1 MNSFIGWIG
10 GKKLL
15 RKEIIA
21 RFPEEYG
28 RYVEVFG
35 GAGWVLFGLDPKP
48 GRMEVYNDANGDLVN
63 LFRCIKYHANAVQQE
78 LDWMLQS
85 RETFMQCLNQRG
97 ETDIQR
103 AARYFYQIKGSFG
116 CDTRTFATAPKPL
129 INATE
134 YLTKVRERLQH
145 VVIENLDFERLLKV
159 YDRPDALFYLDPP
172 YHGTEKY
179 YSAQFS
185 QADHERLRGV
195 LESVKG
201 KWLLSY
207 NDDDY
212 IRELYKGYH
221 IEPIGRRN
229 QLPGREKQEEYREL
243 IIRNY

>member
-1 MNSFIGWIG
+1 MTSFIGWIG

-35 GAGWVLFGLDPKP
+35 GAGWVLFGREPETGQL
-48 GRMEVYNDANGDLVN
+48 EVFNDANGDLVN
-63 LFRCIKYHANAVQQE
+63 LFRCVKYHAEAVQQE

-85 RETFMQCLNQRG
+85 REIFLQCFNQRG

-103 AARYFYQIKGSFG
+103 AARYFYQIKESFG

-129 INATE
+129 INATA
-134 YLTKVRERLQH
+134 YLVKVRERLQH

-179 YSAQFS
+179 YSTQFS
-185 QADHERLRGV
+185 QADHERLKGA

-201 KWLLSY
+201 KWVLSY

-212 IRELYKGYH
+212 IRNLYKDYR
-221 IEPIGRRN
+221 IEGIERN
-229 QLPGREKQEEYREL
+229 NNLASGNRYKEL
-243 IIRNY
+243 IICNY

>member
-48 GRMEVYNDANGDLVN
+48 GRMEVYNDANGELVN
-63 LFRCIKYHANAVQQE
+63 LFRCVKYYADAVQQE

-85 RETFMQCLNQRG
+85 RETFMQYLNQRG

-103 AARYFYQIKGSFG
+103 AARYFYQIKESFG

-145 VVIENLDFERLLKV
+145 VVIENLDFERLLVNVKSTCISKMPSQ
-159 YDRPDALFYLDPP
+159 RTFSETANSYL
-172 YHGTEKY
+172 HLLGLT
-179 YSAQFS
+179 F
-185 QADHERLRGV
+185 RGSIPWQQ
-195 LESVKG
+195 LAKFF
-201 KWLLSY
+201 WLSK
-207 NDDDY
+207 
-212 IRELYKGYH
+212 I
-221 IEPIGRRN
+221 
-229 QLPGREKQEEYREL
+229 
-243 IIRNY
+243 

>member
-15 RKEIIA
+15 RKEIIV
-21 RFPEEYG
+21 RFPEKYG

-63 LFRCIKYHANAVQQE
+63 LFRCIKYHADAVQQE
-78 LDWMLQS
+78 LDWLLQS
-85 RETFMQCLNQRG
+85 RETFMQCLSQRG

-103 AARYFYQIKGSFG
+103 AARYFYQIKESFG

-129 INATE
+129 INATA
-134 YLTKVRERLQH
+134 YLVKVRERLQH

-179 YSAQFS
+179 Y
-185 QADHERLRGV
+185 QADFSDSDHQRLRDV
-195 LESVKG
+195 LRTVKG
-201 KWLLSY
+201 KWVLSY
-207 NDDDY
+207 NDDEY
-212 IRELYKGYH
+212 IRGLYGDYR
-221 IEPIGRRN
+221 IEGIERN
-229 QLPGREKQEEYREL
+229 NTLSGDTNSRKYKEL
-243 IIRNY
+243 IIWNY